1 MTSHFALQWN
11 SYTNNVCEGFCS
23 LQKNGEFVDMTLA
36 ADGHF
41 VKVHQLLVALSS
53 PYLKSLISSAPCQ
66 HPVIF
71 LNYERVGKIR
81 LTAII
86 YTNVSNSTL
95 MLLLEYIYTGEV
107 LKWHDKTTQWG

>member
-71 LNYERVGKIR
+71 LN
-81 LTAII
+81 
-86 YTNVSNSTL
+86 NVSNSTL